1 MRLTPALV
9 RFFLLIRM
17 IISSNMNERSPKLK
31 YRRDSFVNFLA
42 RPSDSSIWRN
52 PMAVIVFL
60 MMLFFQE

>member
-1 MRLTPALV
+1 
-9 RFFLLIRM
+9 M